1 MLTELHDTHPGMTR
15 MKGLARSY
23 VWWPKIDSDIEQT
36 VSTCPVCQKMRSEP
50 AKAPVHPWTFPSQP
64 WSHIHIDF
72 AGPIAG
78 KMYLVVV
85 DAYSKFP
92 EVVKMTT
99 TTATTTINAL
109 RDIFSR
115 HGLPEIL
122 VSDNGPQF
130 IAGEFQQF
138 CRNNGIMHRTSAA
151 YKPLTNG
158 QAERVVQILKSAIEQ
173 ARITKQDVNVV
184 IAKSLLV
191 YRNAP
196 HSTTGAAPS
205 VLLMGRR
212 LRTRL
217 DLVFP
222 SVHEHVKQ
230 KQYKVLER
238 SANLNVRSFVEGEN
252 VLARNNQGKEKL
264 IPGVV
269 TKVLG
274 SRHYMVRVPGYMW
287 KRHVIS

>member
-1 MLTELHDTHPGMTR
+1 
-15 MKGLARSY
+15 
-23 VWWPKIDSDIEQT
+23 
-36 VSTCPVCQKMRSEP
+36 
-50 AKAPVHPWTFPSQP
+50 
-64 WSHIHIDF
+64 
-72 AGPIAG
+72 
-78 KMYLVVV
+78 MYLAVV

-99 TTATTTINAL
+99 TTATTTINAR

-122 VSDNGPQF
+122 VSDDGPQL

-151 YKPLTNG
+151 YKPSTNG
-158 QAERVVQILKSAIEQ
+158 EAERVVQILKSAIEQ
-173 ARITKQDVNVV
+173 ARITKQNVNVV

-196 HSTTGAAPS
+196 NSTTGAAPS

-212 LRTRL
+212 VRTRL

-222 SVHEHVKQ
+222 SVQEHVKQ

-238 SANLNVRSFVEGEN
+238 SVNLNVRS
-252 VLARNNQGKEKL
+252 
-264 IPGVV
+264 
-269 TKVLG
+269 
-274 SRHYMVRVPGYMW
+274 
-287 KRHVIS
+287 

>member
-1 MLTELHDTHPGMTR
+1 
-15 MKGLARSY
+15 
-23 VWWPKIDSDIEQT
+23 
-36 VSTCPVCQKMRSEP
+36 
-50 AKAPVHPWTFPSQP
+50 
-64 WSHIHIDF
+64 
-72 AGPIAG
+72 
-78 KMYLVVV
+78 MYLVVV

-138 CRNNGIMHRTSAA
+138 CRNNWIMHPTSAA
-151 YKPLTNG
+151 YKPSTNG
-158 QAERVVQILKSAIEQ
+158 QAERVVQMLKSAIEQ

-184 IAKSLLV
+184 IAKSLLM

-205 VLLMGRR
+205 FLLMGRR

-217 DLVFP
+217 DLVLP
-222 SVHEHVKQ
+222 SVQEHVKQ

-252 VLARNNQGKEKL
+252 VLARNYQRKDKW

-274 SRHYMVRVPGYMW
+274 SRHYIWLEYLDM
-287 KRHVIS
+287 